1 MTRRSRSR
9 LEPAEWYSI
18 RPVRSLKPATY
29 TCPLCGQR
37 LHAMSDHVLVAP
49 EGDTSRR
56 RHAHLECVAA
66 ANLPGRP
73 RQRWAGSAAG
83 DARPEDRAPSG
94 ALRLL
99 ARLLGRG

>member
-29 TCPLCGQR
+29 RCPLCGYQ
-37 LHAMSDHVLVAP
+37 LHAMSDHVLISP

-73 RQRWAGSAAG
+73 
-83 DARPEDRAPSG
+83 ARPG
-94 ALRLL
+94 LL
-99 ARLLGRG
+99 SRLLGRS

>member
-18 RPVRSLKPATY
+18 RPVRSMKPATY
-29 TCPLCGQR
+29 TCPFCGYR
-37 LHAMSDHVLVAP
+37 LHAMSDHVLIAP

-73 RQRWAGSAAG
+73 ARPGTALAAAG
-83 DARPEDRAPSG
+83 PQLAPRYTGCPERP
-94 ALRLL
+94 
-99 ARLLGRG
+99 

>member
-1 MTRRSRSR
+1 MSIDDYMDDVADIDA
-9 LEPAEWYSI
+9 LELGDI
-18 RPVRSLKPATY
+18 GPVRSLKPATY
-29 TCPLCGQR
+29 TCPLCGHR

-73 RQRWAGSAAG
+73 QRPGLFS
-83 DARPEDRAPSG
+83 
-94 ALRLL
+94 
-99 ARLLGRG
+99 RLLGRD

>member
-1 MTRRSRSR
+1 MTRRNRAR

-29 TCPLCGQR
+29 TCPLCGLQ
-37 LHAMSDHVLVAP
+37 LHAMSDHVLIAP
-49 EGDTSRR
+49 EGDTTRR

-73 RQRWAGSAAG
+73 AGPGLRQR
-83 DARPEDRAPSG
+83 
-94 ALRLL
+94 L
-99 ARLLGRG
+99 ARLLRPERP

>member
-18 RPVRSLKPATY
+18 RPVRSRKPATY
-29 TCPLCGQR
+29 RCPLCGYH
-37 LHAMSDHVLVAP
+37 LIAP

-66 ANLPGRP
+66 ANLPGP
-73 RQRWAGSAAG
+73 P
-83 DARPEDRAPSG
+83 ARPG
-94 ALRLL
+94 LL
-99 ARLLGRG
+99 SRLLGRG

>member
-9 LEPAEWYSI
+9 LEPAEWYSV
-18 RPVRSLKPATY
+18 RRVRSRKPATY
-29 TCPLCGQR
+29 RCPFCGYQ
-37 LHAMSDHVLVAP
+37 LHAMSDHVLIAP

-73 RQRWAGSAAG
+73 
-83 DARPEDRAPSG
+83 ARSG
-94 ALRLL
+94 VFSRLF
-99 ARLLGRG
+99 GRT

>member
-18 RPVRSLKPATY
+18 RPVRSMKPATY
-29 TCPLCGQR
+29 RCPLCGYQ

-73 RQRWAGSAAG
+73 ARRRAGSVPG
-83 DARPEDRAPSG
+83 ARG
-94 ALRLL
+94 LL
-99 ARLLGRG
+99 SRLLGRS